1 MRRRHASSTHT
12 EGLGQPRGQVLV
24 IVALGMLA
32 MIAMAGLVTDAGLAW
47 ANRRQAQNLADAAA
61 MAGARVIAIDR
72 YQKVYDPAATPTFAN
87 PGTAIQTAIT
97 NAFAY
102 DASGNQTFSAPTWGT
117 PGSPEYTD
125 YKARRFPNTDFP
137 GIGPL
142 YVVSGAIP
150 GQAQGVWVPA
160 LATSNTLV
168 IKVIGINSVSIGTSA
183 AAVTGPS
190 VPLGKLLP
198 LVVRDRYTH
207 CSNSSEFRTGT
218 CDAVAVN
225 PPIPGGPPS
234 YQRTFQE
241 GCVYNFRQTNPGEQS
256 CNGSADPNMPALF
269 GPGNFGWLDW
279 NAGSSPDSD
288 LVGWIDDPS
297 TAPTAWYSAV
307 CPNPTTSETCKVAE
321 NTLPSPKD
329 DLFWRLDG
337 TTGNKQSALDELAT
351 LYINKEIYVP
361 IWRTSEDPGNGS
373 NSTFEVIGFGV
384 FRVDSVVRNGSNKG
398 FTGTYVGSFRGGAIQ
413 QCTVVPSTCIG
424 SGSAP
429 VSFSIDLAQ

>member
-1 MRRRHASSTHT
+1 MRARHAILHPHRKN
-12 EGLGQPRGQVLV
+12 EPRGQVLV
-24 IVALGMLA
+24 IVALGMVAL
-32 MIAMAGLVTDAGLAW
+32 IAMAGLVTDAGLAW
-47 ANRRQAQNLADAAA
+47 ANKRQAQNLADAAA
-61 MAGARVIAIDR
+61 MAGTRLIAIDR
-72 YQKVYDPAATPTFAN
+72 YQKAYDPSATPTFAN
-87 PGTAIQTAIT
+87 PGTAIQAAIT

-102 DASGNQTFSAPTWGT
+102 DASGNQTFAAPTWGT

-125 YKARRFPNTDFP
+125 FKGRRFPNPDFP

-160 LATSNTLV
+160 SAVSNTLV
-168 IKVIGINSVSIGTSA
+168 IKVIGINTVSNSTSA

-218 CDAVAVN
+218 CDAAAVN

-241 GCVYNFRQTNPGEQS
+241 GCVYNFRQTNPGEQP
-256 CNGSADPNMPALF
+256 CNGSIDPNMPALF

-288 LVGWIDDPS
+288 LIAWIDDPS
-297 TAPTAWYSAV
+297 TAPTAWYSTI
-307 CPNPTTSETCKVAE
+307 CPDPLTSETCKVAQ

-329 DLFWRLDG
+329 DVYWRLDG

-351 LYINKEIYVP
+351 LYINKEVYVP
-361 IWRTSEDPGNGS
+361 IWRTTEDPGNGS
-373 NSTFEVIGFGV
+373 NSTFEIIGFGV
-384 FRVDSVVRNGSNKG
+384 FRVDTVISTGNNKG

-413 QCTVVPSTCIG
+413 QCTIVPTTCPG

-429 VSFSIDLAQ
+429 ISFSIDLAK